1 MKKNGFVST
10 TLIYTFF
17 ILFLA
22 LMIFLL
28 GSYSHNRHIL
38 NSYKTDIKV
47 SLLENSGQD
56 INVYFMIYNDIT
68 EGYDLKKNVP
78 NNADY
83 TFMRDMSSCN
93 NGATITYENG
103 KYKISA
109 AKTDDCYLF
118 FKPKSLIEVPNETE

>member
-56 INVYFMIYNDIT
+56 IKVYFMVYNEVT
-68 EGYDLKKNVP
+68 EGYDLKKSVP
-78 NNADY
+78 NKDEYALVEN
-83 TFMRDMSSCN
+83 MSNCN
-93 NGATITYENG
+93 NGSTITFENG
-103 KYKISA
+103 KYKIAA

-118 FKPKSLIEVPNETE
+118 FKPKSLIEVPSETE

>member
-56 INVYFMIYNDIT
+56 INVYFMVYNEVT
-68 EGYDLKKNVP
+68 EGYDLKKSVP
-78 NNADY
+78 NKDEYALVEN
-83 TFMRDMSSCN
+83 MSNCN
-93 NGATITYENG
+93 NGSTITFENG
-103 KYKISA
+103 KYKIAA

-118 FKPKSLIEVPNETE
+118 FKPKSLIEVPSETE

>member
-28 GSYSHNRHIL
+28 GSYSHNRHL
-38 NSYKTDIKV
+38 LSSYKNDIKLSFV
-47 SLLENSGQD
+47 ERAGQD
-56 INVYFMIYNDIT
+56 INIYYMIYNDIT
-68 EGYDLKKNVP
+68 EGYDLKKNIP
-78 NNADY
+78 SDDY
-83 TFMRDMSSCN
+83 ALVESISSCN